1 VTSTDVP
8 ALPLLDHYLELYA
21 NGRPET
27 VALSCPEFEFN
38 YLELQD
44 VVTTYASAFQTT
56 GVARGDVVAV
66 LGNSRPECWVIF
78 LACCRIGA
86 VFLGLNPKY
95 TARELSFVLSD
106 SRPRVLLGMYG
117 PDEREQ
123 AEKLRTL
130 ISDGGPIA
138 TVVLRTGARA
148 GESVSLEKFLGSASV
163 SVGTASGHAD
173 PEDPCAIVYT
183 SGSTGMPKGAMLCQ
197 RGMIRSAL
205 LTWRHWY
212 GAKSELRTV
221 AQHPINHVGWLVCEC
236 ATALVAGGTLFLRE
250 RFDGASTLRLIERDR
265 LNVWIAFPSMVILAV
280 QSPEFETCDLSSL
293 ERLAFGMSPSLEL
306 QTRLR
311 TRTDAVFSVS
321 YGLTEAH
328 GGAVTVTDDDADLET
343 VADTIG
349 RPLPGI
355 EVRIVDVNGVGVPT
369 GRPGELLIRDPC
381 LFLGYLNRPE
391 ASAETIDSQGWL
403 HTDDVVAQ
411 DESGV
416 MRFVAR
422 KKDMFKSGGYNVY
435 PTEIESVIGS
445 HEMVR
450 HVAVVEVPDPL
461 WEEVGI
467 AFVALGEH
475 DSLGS
480 VQLVEYLQ
488 PRLANY
494 KIPKRFV
501 FVTELPQLPN
511 GKVDK
516 VGLRERAKSLMRDKS
531 GPG

>member
-1 VTSTDVP
+1 MTSSDVP
-8 ALPLLDHYLELYA
+8 TLALLDDYLALYA
-21 NGRPET
+21 NSRPKT
-27 VALSCPEFEFN
+27 VALSCPDFEFN
-38 YLELQD
+38 YAELQD
-44 VVTTYASAFQTT
+44 IEAAYASAFETT
-56 GVARGDVVAV
+56 GVGRGDVVAV
-66 LGNSRPECWVIF
+66 LGNSRPECLVIF

-86 VFLGLNPKY
+86 IFLGLNPKY

-106 SRPRVLLGMYG
+106 SRPRLILGMYG
-117 PDEREQ
+117 PDEPEQ

-130 ISDGGPIA
+130 ISDLDPIA

-148 GESVSLEKFLGSASV
+148 GESVSFERFLRSASV
-163 SVGTASGHAD
+163 PSSAAKRHAD

-183 SGSTGMPKGAMLCQ
+183 SGSTGVPKGALLCQ

-205 LTWRHWY
+205 LTWKHWY

-250 RFDGASTLRLIERDR
+250 RFDGPSTLRLIERDR
-265 LNVWIAFPSMVILAV
+265 LNVWLAFPSMVILAV

-306 QTRLR
+306 LTRLR

-355 EVRIVDVNGVGVPT
+355 EVRIVDVNGLNVPT
-369 GRPGELLIRDPC
+369 GSPGELLIRDTC

-391 ASAETIDSQGWL
+391 ATAETLDSQGWL

-435 PTEIESVIGS
+435 PTEIENVIGA
-445 HEMVR
+445 HELVR
-450 HVAVVEVPDPL
+450 HVAVVEAPDPL
-461 WEEVGI
+461 WEEVGV
-467 AFVALGEH
+467 AFVTLSED

-480 VQLVEYLQ
+480 VQLVEYLR

-501 FVTELPQLPN
+501 FVTALPQLPN

-516 VGLRERAKSLMRDKS
+516 VVLRARAKSLIEDET
-531 GPG
+531 GV